1 MSNLLFLGFQLDG
14 IATNKSKRLNKIALS
29 NLIVYNTIFYT
40 LIDNILT
47 FGLEI
52 RTHLDLATDQ
62 SFIAFY
68 PQLDF
73 NLSQYFELQMGLGL
87 FFTKDKFIPQF
98 VHRVTLAKPAPTQSP

>member
-1 MSNLLFLGFQLDG
+1 
-14 IATNKSKRLNKIALS
+14 
-29 NLIVYNTIFYT
+29 
-40 LIDNILT
+40 
-47 FGLEI
+47 
-52 RTHLDLATDQ
+52 LDLATDQ